1 MNLSDLHLF
10 TVNGKTIWR
19 GYNVMLTPEKGK
31 IQEENNFPL
40 GSKHTV
46 MAKWLPYYCTRL
58 VQLSLS
64 PGLCAEVCSHS
75 LWPKPWTTPILAFD
89 CPGINSQMK
98 FGTSFLHASLPRK
111 LNTILGES
119 LQLLNSKPLSG
130 GSSMRP
136 FPGRTELR
144 DSAASQG
151 LLPLFKE

>member
-46 MAKWLPYYCTRL
+46 MAKWLPHYCTRL

-64 PGLCAEVCSHS
+64 PGLCCRGLQSLTLAQALNNNTHFGIWLPWNQLSDEIWHFLTACLASQEIEYNTGRVPPAAEFQTLKWGLFHE
-75 LWPKPWTTPILAFD
+75 A
-89 CPGINSQMK
+89 
-98 FGTSFLHASLPRK
+98 
-111 LNTILGES
+111 
-119 LQLLNSKPLSG
+119 LSG
-130 GSSMRP
+130 Q
-136 FPGRTELR
+136 
-144 DSAASQG
+144 DWAQG
-151 LLPLFKE
+151 LCCQSGPPTTV